1 MKIIAAI
8 ICLPLL
14 ALSARA
20 EDSPE
25 LENLAIAGIRPV
37 PHYLRLG
44 DTNMH
49 VVGTEVKGYR
59 VTEVTTN
66 TITLT
71 RESDGRPVTIIKGKP
86 VTEQELVVLFVD
98 VSNRTRYPA
107 VRIGEEINVGT
118 NNYLLQSIERAS
130 CTLRDINSG
139 ELLTITNKW
148 VQQGVPDYRRQS
160 APQSEP

>member
-20 EDSPE
+20 GGSPE
-25 LENLAIAGIRPV
+25 LENLAIASIRPV
-37 PHYLRLG
+37 PYYLRLS

-49 VVGTEVKGYR
+49 LVGTEVNGYR

-71 RESDGRPVTIIKGKP
+71 RESDGRPVTIVKGKP

-98 VSNRTRYPA
+98 VSNRTRYP
-107 VRIGEEINVGT
+107 VIRIGEEIKVGT
-118 NNYLLQSIERAS
+118 RNFMLQDIGKAA
-130 CTLRDINSG
+130 CTLRDIDSE
-139 ELLTITNKW
+139 ELLTITNKL
-148 VQQGVPDYRRQS
+148 VQQGGPAYP
-160 APQSEP
+160 PQGVGPP